1 LNDAAIT
8 IYPPRS
14 VAWRSAII
22 IFFISMI
29 ATADRMAIAMLIGPI
44 KKDFGIGDFQASLL
58 IGAAFTSF
66 YVLFLLPIGWAAD
79 RFSRSK
85 TLAICLFLW
94 SLATVSCGW
103 ATGFA
108 MLFLMRM
115 LVGAGEAGMAPTVH
129 GIIGDSFPRESL
141 AKPLALQGI
150 GFQVGS
156 AVGVA
161 AAGAVVSAAAAGAY
175 SGWPVVGNMAGWRI
189 AFVAIGLPGL
199 LALILIP
206 LLHDPRLKPAAR
218 ASTEHVMPF
227 LRDNASL
234 VVLALLFAG
243 ISAMA
248 LGCVTGWIPEYL
260 QRAHG
265 FSPMKAGATLG
276 SILLVAAFAGQGIYA
291 IIVDWLV
298 ARGVKD
304 ATLKVGLIPIALSM
318 PLAWVAFLA
327 DSAASFVPLLT
338 ALLLC
343 IAPCNALNN
352 TVIQTIAPTP
362 LRSRLTAMAI
372 LSVSIFGFTLGPAM
386 VGWLSQYV
394 FGEAN
399 LGSAIQLVIM
409 GSMAIAVVLLLLLRP
424 RLLAFL
430 ESRDG

>member
-1 LNDAAIT
+1 LNAAALPF
-8 IYPPRS
+8 YPPRG

-22 IFFISMI
+22 IFIISAI

-79 RFSRSK
+79 RYSRTK
-85 TLAICLFLW
+85 VLGTCLFLW

-103 ATGFA
+103 ATGFV
-108 MLFLMRM
+108 MLFFMRM

-156 AVGVA
+156 ALGVA
-161 AAGAVVSAAAAGAY
+161 AAGAIVSAAAAGAFA
-175 SGWPVVGNMAGWRI
+175 GWPLLGDMPGWRV
-189 AFVAIGLPGL
+189 AFILIGLPGL

-206 LLHDPRLKPAAR
+206 LLHDPREKPAADAR
-218 ASTEHVMPF
+218 VEPIMPF
-227 LRDNASL
+227 LHANNGL

-260 QRAHG
+260 QRAYG
-265 FSPMKAGATLG
+265 ASPKQAGATLG
-276 SILLVAAFAGQGIYA
+276 SLMLLAAFAGQGLYA
-291 IIVDWLV
+291 IITDWLA

-304 ATLKVGLIPIALSM
+304 ATLRVGLIPVVLSI
-318 PLAWVAFLA
+318 PLAWLAFRAETMTGFL
-327 DSAASFVPLLT
+327 PLLT
-338 ALLLC
+338 ALMLC
-343 IAPCNALNN
+343 IAPCNAINN
-352 TVIQTIAPTP
+352 TIVQTISPAP
-362 LRSRLTAMAI
+362 LRSRMTALAI
-372 LSVSIFGFTLGPAM
+372 LSVSVFGFTLGPALA
-386 VGWLSQYV
+386 GWLSQYV

-399 LGSAIQLVIM
+399 LGRAIQIVIM
-409 GSMAIAVVLLLLLRP
+409 GSMVVSVLLLLMLRP
-424 RLLAFL
+424 KLVDYLADH
-430 ESRDG
+430 SS

>member
-1 LNDAAIT
+1 LSAAALS

-14 VAWRSAII
+14 VAWRSTII
-22 IFFISMI
+22 IFIISAI

-79 RFSRSK
+79 RYSRTK
-85 TLAICLFLW
+85 VLGICLFLW

-108 MLFLMRM
+108 MLFIMRM

-161 AAGAVVSAAAAGAY
+161 AAGAIVSAAAAGAFT
-175 SGWPVVGNMAGWRI
+175 GWPLVGDMEGWRV
-189 AFVAIGLPGL
+189 AFVAVGLPGL

-206 LLHDPRLKPAAR
+206 LLHDPRQKPSEAAG
-218 ASTEHVMPF
+218 TEPVMPF
-227 LRDNASL
+227 LRANAGL
-234 VVLALLFAG
+234 VVSALLFAG

-260 QRAHG
+260 QRAYG
-265 FSPMKAGATLG
+265 ISPKQAGATLG
-276 SILLVAAFAGQGIYA
+276 FLLLLAAFAGQGVYA
-291 IIVDWLV
+291 VIVDSL
-298 ARGVKD
+298 AAKGVKD
-304 ATLKVGLIPIALSM
+304 SPLKVGLIPVVLSI
-318 PLAWVAFLA
+318 PLAWLAFRA
-327 DSAASFVPLLT
+327 ETMAGFVPLLT

-343 IAPCNALNN
+343 VAPCNAVNN

-362 LRSRLTAMAI
+362 LRSRMTALAI
-372 LSVSIFGFTLGPAM
+372 LSVSIFGFTLGPALA
-386 VGWLSQYV
+386 GWLSQYV

-399 LGSAIQLVIM
+399 LGRAIQIVIM
-409 GSMAIAVVLLLLLRP
+409 GSMVVSVGLLLMLRP
-424 RLLAFL
+424 RLVAYLDNRNA
-430 ESRDG
+430 